1 MYISLYASTFNTKF
15 NIQTQKGTWTTQT
28 HTLLFRIFTECNF
41 VDHRLC
47 EPPVNVDFV
56 SLRGLF
62 LSSVLKKKLI
72 SFIYLFNFFFLTPS

>member
-41 VDHRLC
+41 VDHKLC

-62 LSSVLKKKLI
+62 LSSFKKI
-72 SFIYLFNFFFLTPS
+72 DFIYLIIFFLTPS